1 MVWGR
6 KQELPAP
13 QSGHV
18 PLNRYTVYNAERH
31 QSCKVSCMA
40 DPTVVAVANVGIALT
55 KVLLRACDSSLGA
68 DLVGDNQELVGI
80 LSRAL
85 RRTDESK
92 GQIERRVSQ
101 ALLTRTKAI
110 RERCSDQGV
119 DPNLLSGACT
129 EVEIILKEIANDGAL
144 LLSAVRS
151 PENFPETLWEHAAR
165 RRMNVESAAEPY
177 FDELMNAVAA
187 QYGALAPWSPRFQI
201 EAFKSILS
209 GIDEIQENSR
219 LSLDAHAVTHNK
231 LDTLSS
237 KLAEV
242 VHHEHKPSRVF
253 FGSRPDVV
261 ASDRYIERDDQK
273 HLNALIIDPTKR
285 RMVLVGMRGCGKTQL
300 AAALAQECEDANWN
314 LVAWINAVSRE
325 SIQSDLVEFAKQL
338 GIGTSDQPT
347 QEQIIARCLNYLR
360 SNEASDRIVIFDNV
374 EDINHLRG
382 LMPNGNGLRV
392 IATTTNNSG
401 WEYQDWTIIKVG
413 VFDRSESI
421 NYLLTVANSTDRDA
435 ANALAERLGDL
446 PLAVTQAA
454 FAARRMSLTTHENNN
469 LSVFNERIQTS
480 PPNALR
486 AIDGTTY
493 SEDTL
498 QALAQAA
505 HSAMDAIGDEQY
517 EDGMRILM
525 AMTYLSK
532 SGVPTQLLT
541 PTGSTNEISA
551 YRHLIDTSI
560 LTSSN
565 DGRFTYLHTLQGAAI
580 RNHWNETESKVAS
593 RVAGTLLFLTLKSC
607 LKETNFTEK
616 VTIARSIIEQLSAI
630 HLQTYSAQVLACQSA
645 IHCLHSI
652 FPLALELNI
661 PHEAI
666 QLKDAL
672 RSAFSEGYI
681 DTRDYYITIGNL
693 ANCYLDA
700 GLPQSALRL
709 YQDALHNLE
718 CLLESSDVNILAL
731 RAGLARSYTTLENYE
746 KAIDTLLSTLVE
758 LTNTVGANDFRT
770 LRTRSYLANCF
781 LTSGDFQ
788 ATRDQYELIC
798 TISKE
803 HFGENSS
810 ETLTALNN
818 LDMVRFVY
826 FPSES
831 LSNLVATYEKMVKIL
846 DIDHPHCIAA
856 ANNIAYL
863 LERIGRIGEASA
875 LFEHVLKQQIR
886 IFGKEHRDTLRTRT
900 HLASI
905 HQKLRD
911 AERASLL
918 NATPLAS
925 HIASPSD
932 RALTEAAY
940 ERLEAT
946 KRRPEQ
952 HEEESVTE

>member
-1 MVWGR
+1 MG
-6 KQELPAP
+6 
-13 QSGHV
+13 
-18 PLNRYTVYNAERH
+18 
-31 QSCKVSCMA
+31 
-40 DPTVVAVANVGIALT
+40 DPILMTVVGVGAALT
-55 KVLLRACDSSLGA
+55 KLFLRACDAVSAA
-68 DLVGDNQELVGI
+68 DLVEDGQDLFGAVSRVSRRSDGSRDQIERGV
-80 LSRAL
+80 SRAL
-85 RRTDESK
+85 AARIQEMHKHRC
-92 GQIERRVSQ
+92 GQDIDGQ
-101 ALLTRTKAI
+101 
-110 RERCSDQGV
+110 
-119 DPNLLSGACT
+119 LLSGACT
-129 EVEIILKEIANDGAL
+129 EVEIILNEIADDGEL
-144 LLSAVRS
+144 ILSAVLNPDSLPVVFHSRAS
-151 PENFPETLWEHAAR
+151 QR
-165 RRMNVESAAEPY
+165 RLNIEEAAEPY
-177 FDELMNAVAA
+177 FDELIEAVAT
-187 QYGALAPWSPRFQI
+187 QYAALVPWSTRFQI

-209 GIDEIQENSR
+209 ANDENR
-219 LSLDAHAVTHNK
+219 DYHRRSLHAHDITHEM
-231 LDTLSS
+231 LAALPT
-237 KLAEV
+237 KLAEATR
-242 VHHEHKPSRVF
+242 HEDKPSRVF
-253 FGSRPDVV
+253 FGSRPEVV
-261 ASDRYIERDDQK
+261 AENRFVERSEQE
-273 HLNALIIDPTKR
+273 HLNALMADPRKR
-285 RMVLVGMRGCGKTQL
+285 RTVLVGMRGCGKTQL
-300 AAALAQECEDANWN
+300 ASTLAQQCEDANWN
-314 LVAWINAVSRE
+314 LVAWINAVSPDT
-325 SIQSDLVEFAKQL
+325 IQSDLVELAKEL
-338 GIGTSDQPT
+338 NINTSDQT
-347 QEQIIARCLNYLR
+347 TAETIIHRLFNRLKSAVP
-360 SNEASDRIVIFDNV
+360 SDRLIIFDNV

-401 WEYQDWTIIKVG
+401 WEYPDWTIIKVG

-505 HSAMDAIGDEQY
+505 HSAMDAIGDEHY

-798 TISKE
+798 TITKE

-810 ETLTALNN
+810 ATLTALNN

-863 LERIGRIGEASA
+863 LERIGRIGEACA